1 MTSQFFVK
9 LAMNTK
15 NVHET
20 FSHCSG
26 IGFVD
31 YLFERI
37 MHLKFRVNRFSYTC
51 NIVLRSLNK
60 HRYY

>member
-15 NVHET
+15 NVQET

-37 MHLKFRVNRFSYTC
+37 NRFSYTC